1 MTHEGE
7 GWGREGEGGRQ
18 TEREVEK
25 IEQKEEGQRKQRKKR
40 GRGVRKYL
48 RQGIKRNYRSNDDD
62 KDENTNNCELR
73 VAFF

>member
-1 MTHEGE
+1 MKERD
-7 GWGREGEGGRQ
+7 GWGQGRRRRQ
-18 TEREVEK
+18 TDGTGG
-25 IEQKEEGQRKQRKKR
+25 KENRTKKEGQRKQRKKR

-62 KDENTNNCELR
+62 KDENATNNCELR